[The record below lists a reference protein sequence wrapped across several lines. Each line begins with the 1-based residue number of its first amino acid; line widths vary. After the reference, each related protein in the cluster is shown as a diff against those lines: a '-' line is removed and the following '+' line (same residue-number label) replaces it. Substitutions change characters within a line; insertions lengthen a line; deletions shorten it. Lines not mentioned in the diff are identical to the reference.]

1 MIQSK
6 VLETF
11 VNERIEEHIREIC
24 RDNADYRA
32 VGSELGLLT
41 DKVCD
46 YIDTLP
52 EAAREVFE
60 RYSEVRDKE
69 TYMQNQYMYLSGIRD
84 TLLFL
89 KALDVLEDE
98 K

>member
-6 VLETF
+6 LLEDF
-11 VNERIEEHIREIC
+11 VNERIEDHIREIC
-24 RDNADYRA
+24 KEDTDYRA
-32 VGSELGLLT
+32 VSSELGLLT
-41 DKVCD
+41 DKVCG

-52 EAAREVFE
+52 ESAREIFE

-89 KALDVLEDE
+89 KALDVMED
-98 K
+98 

>member
-24 RDNADYRA
+24 KDDVEYRA
-32 VGSELGLLT
+32 VSSELGNLT
-41 DKVCD
+41 DEVCK
-46 YIDTLP
+46 YIDTLSQP
-52 EAAREVFE
+52 AWQVFE
-60 RYSEVRDKE
+60 KYSEVRDKE
-69 TYMQNQYMYLSGIRD
+69 TFLQNQYLYLSGIRD

-89 KALDVLEDE
+89 KALDILEE
-98 K
+98 

>member
-52 EAAREVFE
+52 ESAREVFE
-60 RYSEVRDKE
+60 KYSEATGVIV
-69 TYMQNQYMYLSGIRD
+69 TCCVPLVINI
-84 TLLFL
+84 
-89 KALDVLEDE
+89 
-98 K
+98 

>member
-1 MIQSK
+1 M
-6 VLETF
+6 
-11 VNERIEEHIREIC
+11 
-24 RDNADYRA
+24 
-32 VGSELGLLT
+32 GLLT

-52 EAAREVFE
+52 ESAKEVFE
-60 RYSEVRDKE
+60 KYSEVRDKE

>member
-1 MIQSK
+1 MIQSE

-24 RDNADYRA
+24 RDNADYRT
-32 VGSELGLLT
+32 VCSELGLLT

-52 EAAREVFE
+52 ESAREVFE
-60 RYSEVRDKE
+60 KYSEVRDKE

-89 KALDVLEDE
+89 KALDVMED
-98 K
+98 